1 MKKINRHQLRK
12 LILNEISTRG
22 GRPEHESYFDYGDGP
37 ESKEARMS
45 RRNRNMDLQKRYVDL
60 MGAEMSAMQA
70 YLEPLVKEAL
80 RQIGY
85 SGGKY
90 DTGAFSTSFSDDTY
104 RGKLRAPVL
113 EIGVPGENNDL
124 PLVYIGQ
131 TGGYTSIPSIEAD
144 LQQVLSTLDREGQ
157 ARFVK

>member
-12 LILNEISTRG
+12 LINEISTSR
-22 GRPEHESYFDYGDGP
+22 GRPEEERYFDYGDGP
-37 ESKEARMS
+37 ESKEDKIS

-60 MGAEMSAMQA
+60 MGAKMSVTQD

-90 DTGAFSTSFSDDTY
+90 ETGSFATSFSDDTMN
-104 RGKLRAPVL
+104 GKLRAPVL

-124 PLVYIGQ
+124 PLVYIGYA
-131 TGGYTSIPSIEAD
+131 GGMVVIPSIEAD
-144 LQQVLSTLDREGQ
+144 LKQALRNLDREGQ
-157 ARFVK
+157 ARFVQ